1 MGGTG
6 LPHVCATAEA
16 PFLSFHYD
24 EDKKVICGCSAFPHW
39 GSNYIARDLCA
50 GHRCDSE
57 QHPVLDYDEKEGQC
71 VCRVNPCWDIA
82 GNAHSCKEGFPILRY
97 REDSN
102 SDGS

>member
-1 MGGTG
+1 MG
-6 LPHVCATAEA
+6 
-16 PFLSFHYD
+16 

-71 VCRVNPCWDIA
+71 VCRVNPCWDIG

-97 REDSN
+97 REDTD
-102 SDGS
+102 SDGSAKPVCECVMKIDKPKPRKRPE